1 MHKDQSRCG
10 PLLRRWRELRHLTQL
25 DLALDAGISARHV
38 SFLETGKTV
47 PSREMLL
54 VLSQVLDIPLRERNP
69 LLLAAGY
76 APLYEETPLDDARMA
91 EARAALELILKQH
104 EPYSAFA
111 CDRYWNL
118 VMMNA
123 AHVQFLSYTLGPRA
137 ASLAPYVV
145 LPEPRFNV
153 LHLLF
158 DAQALRPVIVNWEEV
173 AKAMLDQVQ
182 RAASWTHDPAM
193 HDLIAA
199 LLAYPGVPAA
209 WRKPDPTA
217 PAAAAP
223 RVDRPRR
230 GAQCA
235 HVQHHHLALRP
246 AGHHPPGSAYRGLL
260 SGRRR
265 DRSADVLRGLR
276 TAGYTPGTATKE

>member
-91 EARAALELILKQH
+91 EARAALQC
-104 EPYSAFA
+104 PPSAVRCTGVA
-111 CDRYWNL
+111 TCDREL
-118 VMMNA
+118 GGGGEGHARLGA
-123 AHVQFLSYTLGPRA
+123 ARRVLDPRPGHARPDCRAARLSRRAGRLAQARSDRA
-137 ASLAPYVV
+137 ASTA
-145 LPEPRFNV
+145 
-153 LHLLF
+153 
-158 DAQALRPVIVNWEEV
+158 
-173 AKAMLDQVQ
+173 
-182 RAASWTHDPAM
+182 
-193 HDLIAA
+193 AA
-199 LLAYPGVPAA
+199 L
-209 WRKPDPTA
+209 
-217 PAAAAP
+217 

-246 AGHHPPGSAYRGLL
+246 VGHHPPGSAYRGLL

-265 DRSADVLRGLR
+265 DRSADLLRGLR